1 MAYSATVSVNPVG
14 SGDFV
19 VTIDETEASGT
30 TEATITGLPVKGM
43 VHSMIS
49 QLVSGTATTIDPV
62 LGHLTDPASS
72 ALKTIMENDTAAAK
86 INNAATSPIKY
97 YDEDG
102 TLFHRSV
109 CNGVSTDNVVSTRY
123 YISTSWR

>member
-1 MAYSATVSVNPVG
+1 MAYNFTVSINPVG

-30 TEATITGLPVKGM
+30 TEATITGLPVKG
-43 VHSMIS
+43 VVRSQIA

-62 LGHLTDPASS
+62 LGHLTDPATS
-72 ALKTIMENDTAAAK
+72 ALKTILENDTAAAK
-86 INNAATSPIKY
+86 INNVATSPIPY
-97 YDEDG
+97 YDTDG

-109 CNGVSTDNVVSTRY
+109 CSAGSANTVSTRY
-123 YISTSWR
+123 YIQTSWR

>member
-1 MAYSATVSVNPVG
+1 MAYNFTFSVNPVG

-30 TEATITGLPVKGM
+30 TEATITGLPVKG
-43 VHSMIS
+43 VVRSQIS

-62 LGHLTDPASS
+62 LGHLTDPATS
-72 ALKTIMENDTAAAK
+72 ALKTILENDTAAAK
-86 INNAATSPIKY
+86 INNVATSPIPY
-97 YDEDG
+97 YDTDG

-109 CNGVSTDNVVSTRY
+109 CSAGSDNTVSTRY
-123 YISTSWR
+123 YIQTSWR

>member
-72 ALKTIMENDTAAAK
+72 ALNTIMENDTAAAK

-109 CNGVSTDNVVSTRY
+109 CSAGSDNTVSTRY